1 MIRCDPFCQENSPY
15 PCLVRSNKRKYLMT
29 LDSRNLGKLG
39 LEGDAAKA
47 YKTLQVS
54 NPLALDELALHAKI
68 HRDKILGV
76 AKELERAKLI
86 ELSSFVICQISDN
99 VMTISKG
106 IQRTS
111 PRLDITRGKLDG

>member
-1 MIRCDPFCQENSPY
+1 
-15 PCLVRSNKRKYLMT
+15 MT
-29 LDSRNLGKLG
+29 LDSRDYGKLG

-47 YKTLQVS
+47 YKTLQIS

-68 HRDKILGV
+68 NRDKILGV

-106 IQRTS
+106 IERKS